1 MDQNGISERLESL
14 PGWQQEVDV
23 ISKTFKFVDF
33 AEAFEFMTKVA
44 AVAEQM
50 NHHPEWTN
58 VYNTVDVRLTSHEA
72 GGLSDADFK
81 LAAEMNRLAGQ

>member
-14 PGWQQEVDV
+14 PGWRQEVDV
-23 ISKTFKFVDF
+23 ISKTFKFADF
-33 AEAFEFMTKVA
+33 TEAFEFMTKVA
-44 AVAEQM
+44 AVAEHL

-72 GGLSDADFK
+72 GGLTDADFE